1 MKKFTLIF
9 AVLCLMGITA
19 MAQDNQN
26 GGRGGRMD
34 PAQMVTR
41 MDEGITK
48 NVTGLTDAQ
57 KEKIHTLNTEY
68 ITNMSKNRP
77 QMTQGQRLSD
87 EEMQQMRTKMEELR
101 KTYTTSLKSILSDSQ
116 YSEYDKYQKSQPQRG
131 FGQRGP
137 GQHAGGQQGDAHQ
150 GNPNN

>member
-9 AVLCLMGITA
+9 AVLCLMGMTA

-26 GGRGGRMD
+26 AGRRGRMD

-77 QMTQGQRLSD
+77 QMTQGQRPSD

-137 GQHAGGQQGDAHQ
+137 GQQGNAPQ
-150 GNPNN
+150 GNPNNN